1 MRRSCGVFTAADG
14 RTTGP
19 ARGVQVNL
27 SDRPA
32 SVCVVER
39 GRNPSTD
46 YYVKSR
52 VEALGV
58 PLVDE
63 PQPGCLVVIVRYLD
77 NAWRKR
83 IEEKR
88 ARLAGVAY
96 FMDDDL
102 LDIGA
107 ITAPPLPYAARM
119 MWLAWRHKDWLKKIG
134 AQLWVSTP
142 YLAKKYRDWNPQ
154 LIEPAPFTSMLERR
168 APVRV
173 FYHGTGLHRKEIH
186 WLAPVIS
193 QVQERVDST
202 TFEVFGRGSVERLY
216 RRIPRTTVLHP
227 TSWDS
232 FRDHCAGKT
241 FHIGLAPLLP
251 HKFNAARGYTKFFD
265 FVRCGAAGI
274 YSNVEP
280 YASFVRHERDGLLVE
295 NDREA
300 WVEAIER
307 LAGDAELRQRL
318 TEAARER
325 AFAG

>member
-1 MRRSCGVFTAADG
+1 L
-14 RTTGP
+14 
-19 ARGVQVNL
+19 NL

-46 YYVKSR
+46 YYVRSR

-58 PLVDE
+58 PLVKE
-63 PQPGCLVVIVRYLD
+63 PEAGSLVVIVRYLD
-77 NAWRKR
+77 SGWKKR
-83 IEEKR
+83 IEKKR
-88 ARLAGVAY
+88 DKLAGVAY

-119 MWLAWRHKDWLKKIG
+119 MWLAWRHKDWLKKMG

-142 YLAKKYRDWNPQ
+142 YLAKKYRDWKPE
-154 LIEPAPFTSMLERR
+154 LLEPAPLHGLLARR
-168 APVRV
+168 DPVRV
-173 FYHGTGLHRKEIH
+173 FYHGTGLHAKEIK
-186 WLAPVIS
+186 WLAPVVRKL
-193 QVQERVDST
+193 QDRLEDT
-202 TFEVFGRGSVERLY
+202 TFEVFGRGWVERLY
-216 RRIPRTTVLHP
+216 RDVPRTTVLHP
-227 TSWDS
+227 TSWDN

-251 HKFNAARGYTKFFD
+251 HAFNAARGHTKFYD

-274 YSNVEP
+274 FSNVEP
-280 YASFVRHERDGLLVE
+280 FASFVRHEKDGLLVE
-295 NDREA
+295 NDRAA
-300 WVEAIER
+300 WVDAIER
-307 LAGDAELRQRL
+307 LATDGELRLRIA
-318 TEAARER
+318 EAARER

>member
-1 MRRSCGVFTAADG
+1 L
-14 RTTGP
+14 
-19 ARGVQVNL
+19 NL

-39 GRNPSTD
+39 GHNPSTD
-46 YYVKSR
+46 YYVRSR

-58 PLVDE
+58 PIVDE
-63 PQPGCLVVIVRYLD
+63 PQAGSLVVIVRYLD
-77 NAWRKR
+77 SGWKKR

-88 ARLAGVAY
+88 DKLAGVAY

-102 LDIGA
+102 FDIGA
-107 ITAPPLPYAARM
+107 ITTPPLPYAARM
-119 MWLAWRHKDWLKKIG
+119 MWLAWRHKDWLKKMG

-154 LIEPAPFTSMLERR
+154 LVEPAPLAGLLERR
-168 APVRV
+168 PVVRV
-173 FYHGTGLHRKEIH
+173 FYHGTGLHRKEIQ
-186 WLAPVIS
+186 WLAPVIAK
-193 QVQERVDST
+193 VQKRLDNT
-202 TFEVFGRGSVERLY
+202 TFEVFGRGAVERLY

-241 FHIGLAPLLP
+241 FHVGLAPLLP
-251 HKFNAARGYTKFFD
+251 HAFNAGRGYTKFYD
-265 FVRCGAAGI
+265 IVRCGAAGI

-280 YASFVRHERDGLLVE
+280 FASFVRHERDGLLVD
-295 NDREA
+295 NDPAA

-307 LAGDAELRQRL
+307 LAADAALRQRIA
-318 TEAARER
+318 EAARER
-325 AFAG
+325 ALAG